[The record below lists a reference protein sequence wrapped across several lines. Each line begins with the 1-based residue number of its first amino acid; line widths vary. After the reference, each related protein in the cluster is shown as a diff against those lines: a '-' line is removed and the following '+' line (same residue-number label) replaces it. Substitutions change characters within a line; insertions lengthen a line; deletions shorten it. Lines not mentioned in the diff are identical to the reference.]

1 MTPMDRT
8 KLVIVAVVFA
18 FLGFAVAVF
27 VTRDRSPGEDSI
39 EVGFYQDMLTHHEQ
53 ALGIARLTI
62 AGGENPSV
70 RSYAADVLIFQGFEI
85 GVMTEALDDWGFGPE
100 DRSDRAMEWMDM
112 GVPLEQMPGLLTDE
126 QMDEIRD
133 ADGAELDAL
142 FLEYMAEH
150 HRGGVHMAEY
160 AALNADR
167 DSVRDLAARMAVN
180 QATEINEYRV
190 VADRYGFEVDI
201 DPATL
206 PDEVSDIA
214 AGS

>member
-1 MTPMDRT
+1 MDRT
-8 KLVIVAVVFA
+8 RLVIVTAVFV
-18 FLGFAVAVF
+18 FLGFAVGVF
-27 VTRDRSPGEDSI
+27 ITRDRSPGEGSI

-62 AGGENPSV
+62 ADGENPTV
-70 RSYAADVLIFQGFEI
+70 RSYATDVLIFQGYEI
-85 GVMTEALDDWGFGPE
+85 GLMTAALDDWGFGPE
-100 DRSDRAMEWMDM
+100 DRSELAMEWMDM

-133 ADGAELDAL
+133 GEGADLDAL
-142 FLEYMAEH
+142 FLEYMAYH

-160 AALNADR
+160 VALNADR

-180 QATEINEYRV
+180 QATEINEYRA